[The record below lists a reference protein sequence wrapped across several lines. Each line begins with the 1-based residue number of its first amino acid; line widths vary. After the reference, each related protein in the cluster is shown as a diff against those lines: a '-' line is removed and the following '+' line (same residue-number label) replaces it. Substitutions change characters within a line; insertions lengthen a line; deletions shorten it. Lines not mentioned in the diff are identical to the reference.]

1 MALKKRIFVSP
12 LNWGLGHAS
21 RCVPLINEL
30 LNQDAEPIIGADGN
44 AALFL
49 KEIFPQ
55 LNFVV
60 LPDYKVQYKY
70 DSMVLNIALQL
81 PSLISTLKKERII
94 CRQIVKDYKIQGII
108 SDNRYGLAQDG
119 IPSVFV
125 GHQLNIKV
133 PGLLISKAVNKQ
145 NRKLLAKFDSI
156 WVPDIDS
163 PNNLSAEL
171 SRDFKHSDI
180 RFIGSLSRLNPNV
193 EPQMGY
199 KIVAVLSGPEPQR
212 TYLEKILT
220 AQLIEMDIPSLLIR
234 GVLEKVDDTQFAKLR
249 IKNFADENELASLIK
264 GAELFISRSGYSTI
278 MDLAKMKSGPLL
290 LIPTPGQTEQEYL
303 AKRFSDNGTALSQHQ
318 NKIDIK
324 FAWENRK
331 KSSGLYADSN
341 NSRMKEA
348 MKDFLDSIK

>member
-1 MALKKRIFVSP
+1 MGHKKRIFVSP

-30 LNQDAEPIIGADGN
+30 MNQGAEPIIGADGN

-70 DSMVLNIALQL
+70 DNMLLNIALQL

-94 CRQIVKDYKIQGII
+94 CRQIVKEYKIQGII

-133 PGLLISKAVNKQ
+133 PGLLISKAVNYQ
-145 NRKLLAKFDSI
+145 NHKLLAKFDSI
-156 WVPDIDS
+156 WVPDTNS
-163 PNNLSAEL
+163 PDNLSAEL
-171 SRDFKHSDI
+171 SRDFKHSNI
-180 RFIGSLSRLNPNV
+180 RFIGSLSRLNPDV

-212 TYLEKILT
+212 TYFEKILT

-234 GVLEKVDDTQFAKLR
+234 GILKKEDDVQFGKLR
-249 IKNFADENELASLIK
+249 IKNFADENEMASLIK

-278 MDLAKMKSGPLL
+278 MDLAKLKSGPLL
-290 LIPTPGQTEQEYL
+290 LVPTPGQTEQEYL
-303 AKRFSDNGTALSQHQ
+303 ANRFSNNGAALSQQQ
-318 NKIDIK
+318 NKLNIK
-324 FAWENRK
+324 FAWENRTML
-331 KSSGLYADSN
+331 SGLYADSTN
-341 NSRMKEA
+341 TLLKEA
-348 MKDFLDSIK
+348 LNDFLDTIK